1 MKVVKDHENK
11 WSGYGLRIFLNTLSH
26 PFEYAKVLI
35 QIGYEPIPPHPSKTL
50 LGKPALKLPNIFQY
64 VKHIKTV
71 DGLSGC
77 YRGLGPKVCGNLIS
91 VVATQKMI
99 DYLDLNRAEEE
110 EDTDVEEN
118 R

>member
-1 MKVVKDHENK
+1 MVNIHHDFTN
-11 WSGYGLRIFLNTLSH
+11 SSH
-26 PFEYAKVLI
+26 SAPL
-35 QIGYEPIPPHPSKTL
+35 
-50 LGKPALKLPNIFQY
+50 